1 MDTPRKR
8 KAAKT
13 LDNSKKNTKE
23 RAKMLLEAFLSYPSF
38 TPYSARIHDL
48 AARYNST
55 TVLMFQHA
63 RRHNWQQHLE
73 AVAEAQKSQEEFARV
88 LDEKAPIRQDIPLSQ
103 LQRQIKD
110 LSFLLLSASRT
121 VVQNALL
128 MIDHYAAKIG
138 ACIAEAGG
146 IKHLDETTSKQ
157 VAGWQAQLSFY
168 AKSIEK
174 YIAPQA
180 VTALLASINFSQNIP
195 MDIDGIETGHFTI
208 ARLQQQ
214 LLAMGMSNAHAD
226 PDRAVAGH
234 FEGQLPEID
243 GWTNQIQTDN
253 LTFFKSPQPPQEPQP

>member
-23 RAKMLLEAFLSYPSF
+23 RAKILLEAFLSYPSF
-38 TPYSARIHDL
+38 TPYSERIHDL
-48 AARYNST
+48 AARHNST
-55 TVLMFQHA
+55 PILMFQHA

-73 AVAEAQKSQEEFARV
+73 AVAEAQKSQEEFARI

-103 LQRQIKD
+103 IARQVKD

-121 VVQNALL
+121 VVQTALL
-128 MIDHYAAKIG
+128 MIDYYASKIG

-146 IKHLDETTSKQ
+146 IKHLDETASKQ
-157 VAGWQAQLSFY
+157 VAGWQGQLTFY

-174 YIAPQA
+174 YLTPQA

-195 MDIDGIETGHFTI
+195 LDIEGHETSHFTI

-214 LLAMGMSNAHAD
+214 LLQLGMTTAFSN
-226 PDRAVAGH
+226 PDKAVAG
-234 FEGQLPEID
+234 FYEGELPTID
-243 GWTNQIQTDN
+243 GWSNARSTDM
-253 LTFFKSPQPPQEPQP
+253 LERFSS